1 MSSYPVSE
9 AADEDRLRFYRGNSM
24 LGTFRPGDYLTLE
37 SVPIGDIHPGDV
49 LIYRGLDHEGA
60 PDKVVH
66 RVMAAVPGGLVT
78 RGDNNP
84 HADTTLVTAD
94 NLLGRVTHVERD
106 SKVRRVRGGRW
117 GLLRVRVLHAWRGV
131 RWRGRR
137 LVAFVGRWPYGWLR
151 NSRLV
156 SQLWR
161 PVITR
166 IYITTEDGPLVKY
179 ISGRRTVARWWP
191 ATGRFHCCK
200 PYDLVIPRPNK
211 AFVIP
216 SEESLGS
223 RRQDFSTPGHYGPSA
238 RNDGQQA

>member
-1 MSSYPVSE
+1 
-9 AADEDRLRFYRGNSM
+9 
-24 LGTFRPGDYLTLE
+24 
-37 SVPIGDIHPGDV
+37 
-49 LIYRGLDHEGA
+49 
-60 PDKVVH
+60 
-66 RVMAAVPGGLVT
+66 
-78 RGDNNP
+78 
-84 HADTTLVTAD
+84 
-94 NLLGRVTHVERD
+94 
-106 SKVRRVRGGRW
+106 
-117 GLLRVRVLHAWRGV
+117 
-131 RWRGRR
+131 